1 MCCAKV
7 HRKKTDK
14 RIAVSIIAI
23 PETHANPSTTCL
35 FPFINSH
42 IYLNNH
48 FLTTFSYIRII
59 FLFSF
64 FFWSIRREKIK
75 VVIKIVIYD
84 CINKL
89 FIFLTLFSVVPTS
102 ISLCS
107 FVVSFLDP
115 ISFVI
120 ITVLNININNN
131 QTYSFRCFSRKLVP
145 AD

>member
-1 MCCAKV
+1 MEVKGMCCAKV

-64 FFWSIRREKIK
+64 FFFSSLFFWSIRREKIK

-84 CINKL
+84 CINKIAIYL
-89 FIFLTLFSVVPTS
+89 FFSHYFLWSPLLSPYVLLLFP
-102 ISLCS
+102 SLTQFPLLLLLS
-107 FVVSFLDP
+107 
-115 ISFVI
+115 
-120 ITVLNININNN
+120 
-131 QTYSFRCFSRKLVP
+131 
-145 AD
+145 